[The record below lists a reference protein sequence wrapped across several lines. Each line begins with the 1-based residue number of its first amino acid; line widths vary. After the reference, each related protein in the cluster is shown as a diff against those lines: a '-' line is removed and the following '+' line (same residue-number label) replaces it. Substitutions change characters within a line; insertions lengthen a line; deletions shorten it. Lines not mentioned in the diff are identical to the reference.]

1 MTSFILKGLIRWIY
15 CHRIV
20 AKIVILSIR
29 QTLENLFN
37 YLTYILIE
45 NRELICFGKALY
57 WCDCISYGSCKSNF
71 LYPNPLFCSLPLCRL
86 GDECRGKRK

>member
-57 WCDCISYGSCKSNF
+57 
-71 LYPNPLFCSLPLCRL
+71 
-86 GDECRGKRK
+86 